1 MLKRIREDP
10 EHWRERAEEVRAV
23 AELLSDPLAR
33 EMMLR
38 IAAEYDLLGEHA
50 ARKLHSGAPKD
61 FAGRKLIVR

>member
-38 IAAEYDLLGEHA
+38 IAAE
-50 ARKLHSGAPKD
+50 
-61 FAGRKLIVR
+61 